1 VAATSNLTSSN
12 LKRRIIFFD
21 GVCNLCQRSV
31 QFILPRDPGGLFLFA
46 SLQEKLA
53 SQLIPN
59 SMSSVEEQGS
69 IILWEEGKISYRSTA
84 VLRIAKKLSGL
95 WPLLY
100 VFILVP
106 PFIRDGIYNFI
117 AKNRYR
123 WWGKTDTCMV
133 PSKVW
138 LNRFPATIE
147 DLEKK

>member
-1 VAATSNLTSSN
+1 MTSSN
-12 LKRRIIFFD
+12 LKRRVIFFD

-31 QFILPRDPGGLFLFA
+31 QFILTRDPGGIFLFA
-46 SLQEKLA
+46 SLQENLA

-59 SMSSVEEQGS
+59 FMSSVEEQGS

-84 VLRIAKKLSGL
+84 VLRIVRKLSGW

-100 VFILVP
+100 VFILIP
-106 PFIRDGIYNFI
+106 PFMRDAVYNWV

-123 WWGKTDTCMV
+123 WWGKTDNCMV
-133 PSKVW
+133 PSPEWRK
-138 LNRFPATIE
+138 RFPATIE

>member
-1 VAATSNLTSSN
+1 MAATSNLTSSN
-12 LKRRIIFFD
+12 LKRRVIFFD

-31 QFILPRDPGGLFLFA
+31 QFILTRDPGGIFLFA
-46 SLQEKLA
+46 SLQENLA

-84 VLRIAKKLSGL
+84 VLRIVRKLSGW

-106 PFIRDGIYNFI
+106 PFIRDTVYNWV
-117 AKNRYR
+117 AKNRYH

-133 PSKVW
+133 PSPEWRK
-138 LNRFPATIE
+138 RFPTTIE

>member
-1 VAATSNLTSSN
+1 MAAANSIKSNN
-12 LKRRIIFFD
+12 LKRRIVFFD

-31 QFILPRDPGGLFLFA
+31 QFILPRDPKGLFLFA
-46 SLQEKLA
+46 SLQENLA

-59 SMSSVEEQGS
+59 SMSSVDEQGS

-84 VLRIAKKLSGL
+84 VLRIVRKLSGW

-106 PFIRDGIYNFI
+106 PFIRDAVYDWV

-123 WWGKTDTCMV
+123 WWGKTDSCMV
-133 PSKVW
+133 PRQEW
-138 LNRFPATIE
+138 LNRFPASLKA
-147 DLEKK
+147 LENR

>member
-1 VAATSNLTSSN
+1 MIENQSINSKKQV
-12 LKRRIIFFD
+12 RHIVFFD

-31 QFILPRDPGGLFLFA
+31 QFILPRDPGGNFLFA
-46 SLQEKLA
+46 SLQEGLA
-53 SQLIPN
+53 NQLIPDVITSAN
-59 SMSSVEEQGS
+59 GQGS
-69 IILWEEGKISYRSTA
+69 IILWEEGKVSYRSTA

-106 PFIRDGIYNFI
+106 PFIRDGVYNLI

-133 PSKVW
+133 PSKEWVK
-138 LNRFPATIE
+138 RFPASIE
-147 DLEKK
+147 ELENR